1 MKLSMLTVTDQTAPL
16 PELPIAGAGC
26 ALHSAHRMDR
36 FSLLLGED
44 AAPVNGSAVP
54 AHRGN

>member
-1 MKLSMLTVTDQTAPL
+1 MKTVIDSTALSAGLT
-16 PELPIAGAGC
+16 IAAAGC
-26 ALHSAHRMDR
+26 ALHSAYRTDR